1 MAKEEQDALLNER
14 YSRMNDIRNRIAATD
29 RAALDYI
36 KSLPGFKDAYPEAAA
51 EYEAAI
57 AEEQTEESAVE
68 ELLKE
73 WAFHLGEWV
82 CKGEIITHK
91 GVRYEVLQDHTLQ
104 AEWEPGLVPAL
115 YKVAGDPG
123 DEWPDF
129 VQPTGAHDAYKKGD
143 KVTFEGQHY
152 ESLIDNNVW
161 SPAVY
166 PAGWELKP

>member
-14 YSRMNDIRNRIAATD
+14 YSRMNDIRNKIAATD
-29 RAALDYI
+29 RAALDYV
-36 KSLPGFKDAYPEAAA
+36 KSLPGFKAAYPEAAA

-57 AEEQTEESAVE
+57 AEETAEETAVE

-82 CKGEIITHK
+82 CKGETITHK

-104 AEWEPGLVPAL
+104 AEWEPGYVPAL
-115 YKVAGDPG
+115 YRKQADPG
-123 DEWPDF
+123 DEWPEW

-152 ESLIDNNVW
+152 VSLIDANVW

-166 PAGWELKP
+166 PQGWELHE